1 MSKAE
6 KLSASAIGGTSCA
19 KPLSHVDELVS
30 TSSDGCLSRDV
41 LVKQSPIHA
50 TFTKYV
56 RGALKKQGALSRY
69 GGFTPS
75 CRVSL
80 WGVVKRRAGGAAG

>member
-56 RGALKKQGALSRY
+56 RGALKKNRGHCLDMGDLHLPVVSRY
-69 GGFTPS
+69 GG
-75 CRVSL
+75 
-80 WGVVKRRAGGAAG
+80 